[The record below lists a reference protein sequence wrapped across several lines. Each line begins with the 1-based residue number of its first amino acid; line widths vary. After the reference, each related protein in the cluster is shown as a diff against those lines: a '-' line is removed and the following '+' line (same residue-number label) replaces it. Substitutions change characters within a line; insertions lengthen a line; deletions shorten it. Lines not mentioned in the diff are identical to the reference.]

1 MKEMIVQLLGSIP
14 GNLGTAAL
22 TALAC
27 YGAGR
32 ALLRRL
38 LPDLRGRETLLA
50 LVFGGELFALLGL
63 IGAPLLLKLPAWGVA
78 LPLALAAAWG
88 VRELVRGGDPLPGLK
103 AQWEIILALLL
114 LGGWFLASALTLPY
128 SWDEQT
134 YQIAV
139 PAAWLKTGS
148 VMPTADLPYSAFPM
162 MPQFLLV
169 WMFKSGGIG
178 TARLLIL
185 GAFLL
190 LYYGLYSELRA
201 AAGRAAACVFT
212 LVFVLSPLT
221 GAMIREFYAEVFLA
235 LPMLAVLRLARRY
248 DRPDARICIAF
259 GLLAG
264 GALAV
269 KLTGMGVAL
278 AAAGLLC
285 LHRVERRKF
294 AVFALVCGLF
304 AFVFYLRPWI
314 ALGNPV
320 YPFFGA
326 LFGSGSATVEAYH
339 RAMGETNYGP
349 GGLSGAVLGWLFT
362 AYDGVLYDGIVLG
375 WAFPLLFAAV
385 LTGGYAAFRMGKL
398 SCACR
403 DACLTAGILYVFWAV
418 TSQQSR
424 FLLPLF
430 PVLLIAAGGLWAQL
444 PRRAAWGAAA
454 LVFALAAW
462 SIEPWAWKHGYYAWK
477 FLPDSRHDPVRLLVG
492 ATRERGLL
500 TAYSYLAEKAPPD
513 TGVLLVFER
522 RSLYCPRQCRLGSPG
537 FQDWFD
543 HARYA
548 DWTGEL
554 KRRGIRYLLVGAS
567 RKNPDVQ
574 DAFSAGD
581 EAFSEAIYQALRTG
595 RILLIREAS
604 REAFLLFRIP

>member
-1 MKEMIVQLLGSIP
+1 MKEMLVQLLGRIP
-14 GNLGTAAL
+14 ANLGTAAL
-22 TALAC
+22 TAFAC

-38 LPDLRGRETLLA
+38 LPEMKGRETLLS
-50 LVFGGELFALLGL
+50 LVLGGELFALLGL
-63 IGAPLLLKLPAWGVA
+63 VAAPLLLALPAWGVA
-78 LPLALAAAWG
+78 LPLAVAAAWG
-88 VRELVRGGDPLPGLK
+88 VRELVRSGDPLPGLK
-103 AQWEIILALLL
+103 ARWEIALALLL
-114 LGGWFLASALTLPY
+114 VGGWFLASALTLPY

-139 PAAWLKTGS
+139 PAAWLRTGS

-169 WMFKSGGIG
+169 WMFKTGGIG

-190 LYYGLYSELRA
+190 LYYGLYAELRA
-201 AAGRAAACVFT
+201 AAGRFAACVFT
-212 LVFVLSPLT
+212 LVFILSPLPGT
-221 GAMIREFYAEVFLA
+221 MIREFYAEVFLA

-248 DRPDARICIAF
+248 DKPDMRVCTVF

-278 AAAGLLC
+278 AAASLLC
-285 LHRVERRKF
+285 LHRVGRRKF
-294 AVFALVCGLF
+294 AVFALACGLF
-304 AFVFYLRPWI
+304 AFAFYLRPWI

-326 LFGSGSATVEAYH
+326 LFGSGSATAEAYH
-339 RAMGETNYGP
+339 RALGEANYGP
-349 GGLSGAVLGWLFT
+349 GKFYGAALGWLF
-362 AYDGVLYDGIVLG
+362 AGYDDVLYDGIVLG
-375 WAFPLLFAAV
+375 SAFPPVFAAV
-385 LTGGYAAFRMGKL
+385 LAGAYLAFRRGKL
-398 SCACR
+398 PPGVR
-403 DACLTAGILYVFWAV
+403 DTAAAVLILYVFWAV

-430 PVLLIAAGGLWAQL
+430 PVLLIAAGRLWAQL

-454 LVFALAAW
+454 ILLALAAW
-462 SIEPWAWKHGYYAWK
+462 SVEPWAWKHGYYTWK
-477 FLPDSRHDPVRLLVG
+477 FLPDSRHDPVRLLSG
-492 ATRERGLL
+492 ATREKGLFA
-500 TAYSYLAEKAPPD
+500 AYSYLAEKTSPED
-513 TGVLLVFER
+513 GVLLVFER
-522 RSLYCPRQCRLGSPG
+522 RSLYCPRPCRLGSPG

-543 HARYA
+543 HTRCP
-548 DWTGEL
+548 DWTAEL
-554 KRRGIRYLLVGAS
+554 KRRGIRYLLLGAS

-574 DAFSAGD
+574 DAFAAGD
-581 EAFSEAIYQALRTG
+581 EAFSEAVYQALRTG

-604 REAFLLFRIP
+604 REAFFLFRIP